1 MAKAVQIHGPDQKG
15 VAQID
20 ETTQAL
26 KVFLVN
32 GSSGGGPTADVNIA
46 SVGGN
51 AISGSE
57 LPVSDGGGSLTVD
70 GTVAATQSGSWAVDA
85 DLRIGGTDV
94 DAANPVPIEPGTGA
108 VFSVDDNGGS
118 LTVDGTVAA
127 TQSGSWAVDA
137 DLRIGGTDVDAAN
150 PVPIEP
156 GTGAVFS
163 VDDNGGSLTVDGTVA
178 ATQSGSWAVD
188 ADLRIGGTDVDAAN
202 PVPIEPGTGAVFS
215 VDDNGGSL
223 TVDGTVAATQ
233 SGSWAVDADLRI
245 GGTDV
250 DAANPVPIEPGTGA
264 IFSVD
269 DNGGSLTVDGTV
281 AATQSGTWNINAIS
295 TAVAVTDNGGSLTV
309 DGTVNAIV
317 RNAGGPI
324 NSGNP
329 LPVSVTNK
337 LEVDILNQP
346 TVTIGTYE
354 PGTDIDD
361 LGKGDNLPHT
371 NGSTGVMMLGV
382 RNEPLSTLSATN
394 GTYSPIAT
402 DRSGRIY
409 VRDSVTTLAL
419 SGSTRGRPI
428 QITATSSTGN
438 TLHTATTTSGQVD
451 RVFIFLTNT
460 SSSAVTVTLE
470 FGTTGGGSEVDVV
483 VPPNETIVAVSGAV
497 IGGGSTDTITA
508 YASTGS
514 VVNAFGRVER
524 LV

>member
-163 VDDNGGSLTVDGTVA
+163 
-178 ATQSGSWAVD
+178 
-188 ADLRIGGTDVDAAN
+188 I
-202 PVPIEPGTGAVFS
+202 
-215 VDDNGGSL
+215 
-223 TVDGTVAATQ
+223 
-233 SGSWAVDADLRI
+233 
-245 GGTDV
+245 
-250 DAANPVPIEPGTGA
+250 
-264 IFSVD
+264 D

-329 LPVSVTNK
+329 LSVAVTNK

-354 PGTDIDD
+354 PGTDTDD